1 MFLIWKRF
9 FTGELPLNAFICY
22 FEKFFHITTNLVDF
36 QLMPTPKFYHVHTD
50 LGIPKAAEIK
60 EKEDLQ
66 IMLKWGKL
74 FFNLTSRKFHT
85 LEK

>member
-1 MFLIWKRF
+1 
-9 FTGELPLNAFICY
+9 
-22 FEKFFHITTNLVDF
+22 
-36 QLMPTPKFYHVHTD
+36 MPTPKFYHVHTD
-50 LGIPKAAEIK
+50 LSIPKAAEIK